1 MIRVFFFFLISASV
15 SLASINKKV
24 FLEVEL
30 EDVVGATS
38 YEIEYKLQS
47 SKSEKQKETAPISRR
62 QSETVFKLQVE
73 SGNYSVR
80 TRSISQDNQSEWSE
94 WFVLT
99 ALPDAPVISKP
110 TQSQYFTSKKIQKA
124 DVSLTWNKPN
134 GAEKYQIVIQNL
146 DTQATETVNT
156 RKNSSDLRLGKG
168 RFRVGI
174 QSISKNNIKSEI
186 VYYPEPFLITD
197 RKLDPI
203 GSSLVNDQAITWKN
217 KAHKKINIDV
227 YIKRFFSNEFVFL
240 TTYTADSVPWQ
251 IPQDLK
257 PGEYQFKLQALS
269 DEFENSDIEVQNLLI
284 KPQQKDFKPQ
294 F

>member
-1 MIRVFFFFLISASV
+1 M
-15 SLASINKKV
+15 ASINKKV

-38 YEIEYKLQS
+38 YEVEYKLQS
-47 SKSEKQKETAPISRR
+47 SKPEKQKETAPVSRR
-62 QSETVFKLQVE
+62 QSETIFKLQVE

-80 TRSISQDNQSEWSE
+80 TRSISQDNQSDWSE
-94 WFVLT
+94 WFLLT
-99 ALPDAPVISKP
+99 ALPDAPVISQQ
-110 TQSQYFTSKKIQKA
+110 TQIQHFTSKKIQKA
-124 DVSLTWNKPN
+124 DVSISWNKTN
-134 GAEKYQIVIQNL
+134 GADKYQIIIQNL
-146 DTQATETVNT
+146 DTQKTEIVNT

-168 RFRVGI
+168 RFRVGL
-174 QSISKNNIKSEI
+174 QSISNNNIKSEI

-197 RKLDPI
+197 KKLDPI
-203 GSSLVNDQAITWKN
+203 ESSLVNDQAITWKN

-227 YIKRFFSNEFVFL
+227 YIKRFFSQEFVFL
-240 TTYTADSVPWQ
+240 TTYSADSVPWK

>member
-1 MIRVFFFFLISASV
+1 M

-38 YEIEYKLQS
+38 YEVEYKLQS
-47 SKSEKQKETAPISRR
+47 SKHEKQKENAPISRR
-62 QSETVFKLQVE
+62 QPETIFKLQVE

-80 TRSISQDNQSEWSE
+80 TRSISQDNQSDWSE
-94 WFVLT
+94 WFLLT
-99 ALPDAPVISKP
+99 ALPDAPVISQKI
-110 TQSQYFTSKKIQKA
+110 QSQHFTSKKIQKA

-134 GAEKYQIVIQNL
+134 GADKYQIIIQNL
-146 DTQATETVNT
+146 DTQKTEIVNT

-168 RFRVGI
+168 RFRVGL

-197 RKLDPI
+197 KKLDPME
-203 GSSLVNDQAITWKN
+203 SSLVNDQAITWKN

-227 YIKRFFSNEFVFL
+227 YIKRFFSQEFVFL
-240 TTYTADSVPWQ
+240 TTYSAVSVPWK